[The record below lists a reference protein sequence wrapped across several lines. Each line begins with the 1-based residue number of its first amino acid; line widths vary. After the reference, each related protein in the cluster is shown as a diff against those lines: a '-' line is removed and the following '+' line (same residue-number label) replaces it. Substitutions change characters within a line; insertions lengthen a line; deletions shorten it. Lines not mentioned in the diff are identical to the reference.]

1 MAAYR
6 RFVTHITCRLTAKN
20 WDQLRNPTLCNRVW
34 ATFTFYIVID
44 VIVIVVICRSIKTAT
59 IQQAL
64 PYTELIGYLI
74 RSAILLRHFPDRDI
88 YSAAD
93 KGAAYCDERVCL
105 FVCVYLSLRGHIFGT
120 TRPIFTKFLYMLP
133 IRHWLGHPLA
143 V

>member
-105 FVCVYLSLRGHIFGT
+105 FLCVYLSLRGHIFGT
-120 TRPIFTKFLYMLP
+120 TRPIFTKFFVHVTYTALARY
-133 IRHWLGHPLA
+133 PLA

>member
-1 MAAYR
+1 
-6 RFVTHITCRLTAKN
+6 VTHITCRLTAKN

-120 TRPIFTKFLYMLP
+120 TRPIFTKFFVHVTYTALARY
-133 IRHWLGHPLA
+133 PLA